1 MGGLEVSN
9 KTLRCGKCLEIRR
22 ITINPEFPEPKLKM
36 ECRCD
41 EKETGLF
48 EFLTEFKKKEN
59 FKIKCAKCQTDSPKE
74 SKYCY
79 KCQKIYCIKCI
90 DFHSQLSNLMGEENE
105 GDNNNDDIISL
116 IGHKIISI
124 DKVDFHCVLHDNEK
138 FTGFCK
144 KCLLNFCRI
153 CQDEN
158 LHKDHEISLYSEILL
173 DQKKKEIIKGCIN
186 ICHQKIDHNEKICK
200 KIKKKIKNEENKNQI
215 TSLAKENKKINEK
228 ILEFFE
234 AMYEIYE
241 KTKNK
246 NYSIIYNTRKNAK
259 FNIDKITF
267 EEKDKEEEDAITLIN
282 YLKNDFILQ
291 TDYSIKRKQER
302 KEKEKQENKDNDS
315 NLNYINYIEN
325 NNSAEVNKNE
335 ILDDKKDEI
344 KKEEEK
350 KEEEKKEESKKEEKE
365 KEKKEKE
372 KKEKEEK
379 ARKEKEEK
387 EKAKKE
393 ENEKKEK
400 EKKEKEEK
408 ARKEKEEKEKA
419 KKEEKDKK
427 EKEKKEK
434 EEKARKEK
442 EEKEKTKKE
451 EKDKKEKE
459 KKEKEEKARK
469 EKEDKEKAKKEEKDK
484 KEKEKKEKE
493 NKEKNKKE
501 DKKENKKENN
511 KEEKKPD
518 RKFVK
523 APTNDLGQKS
533 AFLKQ
538 MMEAKGGGIIGRP
551 PKKSFPSKDN
561 PRPPVKIEV
570 KRNEGNTVDIL
581 NNIPVVKKAKKKPKK
596 INFE

>member
-267 EEKDKEEEDAITLIN
+267 EEKDKEEEDAVTLIN

-302 KEKEKQENKDNDS
+302 KEKEDNN
-315 NLNYINYIEN
+315 NLNSINSIEN
-325 NNSAEVNKNE
+325 NNTANVNKYE

-344 KKEEEK
+344 KKEEK

-400 EKKEKEEK
+400 ERKEKEEK
-408 ARKEKEEKEKA
+408 ARKEKEDKEKA
-419 KKEEKDKK
+419 
-427 EKEKKEK
+427 
-434 EEKARKEK
+434 
-442 EEKEKTKKE
+442 KKE

-493 NKEKNKKE
+493 EKARKEKEEKEKAKKEEKDKKEKEKKEKENKEKNKKE
-501 DKKENKKENN
+501 DKKENKKEEK

-538 MMEAKGGGIIGRP
+538 MMEAKGGGMIGRP

>member
-1 MGGLEVSN
+1 
-9 KTLRCGKCLEIRR
+9 
-22 ITINPEFPEPKLKM
+22 M

-79 KCQKIYCIKCI
+79 KCQKIYCVKCI

-105 GDNNNDDIISL
+105 GDNNNDDIISF

-267 EEKDKEEEDAITLIN
+267 EEKDKEEEDAVTLIN

-302 KEKEKQENKDNDS
+302 KEKEDNN
-315 NLNYINYIEN
+315 NLNSINSIEN
-325 NNSAEVNKNE
+325 NNTANVNKNE

-372 KKEKEEK
+372 EK

-393 ENEKKEK
+393 EHEKKEKEKKEKEERARKEKEDNEKAKKEEKEKKEK

-408 ARKEKEEKEKA
+408 ARKEKEE
-419 KKEEKDKK
+419 
-427 EKEKKEK
+427 
-434 EEKARKEK
+434 
-442 EEKEKTKKE
+442 
-451 EKDKKEKE
+451 
-459 KKEKEEKARK
+459 
-469 EKEDKEKAKKEEKDK
+469 KEKAKKEEKDK

>member
-302 KEKEKQENKDNDS
+302 KEKEENN
-315 NLNYINYIEN
+315 NLNSINSIEN
-325 NNSAEVNKNE
+325 NNTANVNKNE

-408 ARKEKEEKEKA
+408 ARKEKEDKEKAKKEEKDKKEKEKKEKEEKARKEKEDKEKA

-442 EEKEKTKKE
+442 EE
-451 EKDKKEKE
+451 
-459 KKEKEEKARK
+459 
-469 EKEDKEKAKKEEKDK
+469 KEKAKKEEKDK